1 MNRDSGGA
9 PTETLGYPVCTVE
22 ERFNLRGRRYYE
34 YRVVGGMKYLFELVY
49 VTHVTLSAKLI
60 KCTKKQTGITLG
72 IGQVSPTPP
81 PRCLRRCDDP

>member
-34 YRVVGGMKYLFELVY
+34 HRVVGGNEVPIR
-49 VTHVTLSAKLI
+49 ARI
-60 KCTKKQTGITLG
+60 RN
-72 IGQVSPTPP
+72 
-81 PRCLRRCDDP
+81 PRRTYRKAN